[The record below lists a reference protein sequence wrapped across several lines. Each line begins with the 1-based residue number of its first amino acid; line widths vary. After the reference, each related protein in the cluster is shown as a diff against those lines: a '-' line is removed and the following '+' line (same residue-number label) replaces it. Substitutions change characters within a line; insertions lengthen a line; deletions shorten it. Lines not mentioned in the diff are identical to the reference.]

1 MSDPIKISAYVIAF
15 NEEDKIKDCL
25 QTLMWVDEII
35 VADSYS
41 TDRTAQIAKDMDAK
55 VIQIP
60 FNGFGELRN
69 SAISHCNGEW
79 ILSID
84 ADERCTAEVRD
95 EILAI
100 VGATSSRDLYHI
112 PRKNYFMG
120 RWIRHSGWYP
130 NFRQPQLFKKGT
142 MQYGT
147 EPVHEGFISHSEQEI
162 GTLRSAIWQIPFRSF
177 EEIIEKGNRYS
188 SLGVPKLIERGKSG
202 SFGVALFHGCW
213 AFIKHYI
220 FKRGF
225 LDGWPGFIIALVN
238 FNGTFYRYA
247 KLTER
252 QATWTYPQSERISK
266 SQDDQI

>member
-1 MSDPIKISAYVIAF
+1 MPATITISAYVIAF

-25 QTLMWVDEII
+25 QTLMWVDEVI
-35 VADSYS
+35 VVDSYS
-41 TDRTAQIAKDMDAK
+41 SDRTAKIAEEMGAK
-55 VIQIP
+55 VVQIP

-69 SAISHCNGEW
+69 TAISHCAGEW

-84 ADERCTAEVRD
+84 ADERCTREVR
-95 EILAI
+95 EEVLTI
-100 VGATSSRDLYHI
+100 VSTPASKDIYRI

-130 NFRQPQLFKKGT
+130 NFRQPQLFRKGM

-147 EPVHEGFISHSEQEI
+147 EPVHEGFVSHSNKEI
-162 GTLRSAIWQIPFRSF
+162 GTLRAAIWQIPFRSF

-188 SLGVPKLIERGKSG
+188 TLGVPKLIERGKSG
-202 SFGVALFHGCW
+202 SFGMALLHGCW

-252 QATWTYPQSERISK
+252 QATWSYPQSEK
-266 SQDDQI
+266 VTKEQEGEA